1 MSKYSIII
9 PVYNSQSTI
18 KRCIESIVSQ
28 GFDDYEIILINDGST
43 DKSDALCKELS
54 EKYRTVKYF
63 KKENGG
69 VSSARNLGLK
79 KASGKYVLFV
89 DSDDEVSGNYFE
101 ALNEMTE
108 KNDCDM
114 YMFSC
119 RLSDGK
125 NEEVRQEQNAVYR
138 GETVFDAI
146 SCAIKDRRI
155 NSPVTKVFLKESI
168 DKISLHFS
176 NDIYV
181 GEDQLFCVTYALH
194 IKSLCTSD
202 KIIYNVSLEN
212 GESLSRKRRDDLLEQ
227 LISGHKKMF
236 EALKNAK
243 PQKASNEKLSAAIAY
258 SFYRSAY
265 SSSKELLKYDMGA
278 KERRRRI
285 KEVCR
290 AFCEEKVPAKDFKTF
305 VISLPVRMKAAFLI
319 DKAIGL
325 KK

>member
-1 MSKYSIII
+1 MRYSLII
-9 PVYNSQSTI
+9 PVFNSEKTVA
-18 KRCIESIVSQ
+18 RCIESIVSQ
-28 GFDDYEIILINDGST
+28 DFDDYEILLINDGST
-43 DKSDALCKELS
+43 DKSDALCKEFS

-69 VSSARNLGLK
+69 VSSARNLGLE

-119 RLSDGK
+119 RLSDGR
-125 NEEVRQEQNAVYR
+125 NEEIRQEQNAVY
-138 GETVFDAI
+138 GVDSVFDAV
-146 SCAIKDRRI
+146 SFAIRNRRI
-155 NSPVTKVFLKESI
+155 NVLWCKAFLNERIKQL
-168 DKISLHFS
+168 DLRFS
-176 NDIYV
+176 NDIYI
-181 GEDQLFCVTYALH
+181 GEDQLFCVTYALY
-194 IKSLCTSD
+194 INSLCTSD

-212 GESLSRKRRDDLLEQ
+212 GESLSRKRRDDLSEQ

-236 EALKNAK
+236 EALKSAK
-243 PQKASNEKLSAAIAY
+243 HEDAANRKLSAAIAY

-278 KERRRRI
+278 KERRKRI

-290 AFCEEKVPAKDFKTF
+290 AFCEEKVPTKDFKTF

>member
-1 MSKYSIII
+1 MRYSLII
-9 PVYNSQSTI
+9 PVFNSEKTVA
-18 KRCIESIVSQ
+18 RCIESIVSQ
-28 GFDDYEIILINDGST
+28 DFDDYEILLINDGST
-43 DKSDALCKELS
+43 DKSDALCKEFS

-69 VSSARNLGLK
+69 VSSARNLGLE

-119 RLSDGK
+119 RLSDGR
-125 NEEVRQEQNAVYR
+125 NEEIRQEQNAVY
-138 GETVFDAI
+138 GADSVFDAV
-146 SCAIKDRRI
+146 SFAIRNRRI
-155 NSPVTKVFLKESI
+155 NVLWCKAFLNERIKQL
-168 DKISLHFS
+168 DLRFS
-176 NDIYV
+176 NDIYI

-212 GESLSRKRRDDLLEQ
+212 GESLSRKRRDDLSGQ

-236 EALKNAK
+236 EALKSAK
-243 PQKASNEKLSAAIAY
+243 PEETANEKLSAAIAY

>member
-1 MSKYSIII
+1 M
-9 PVYNSQSTI
+9 
-18 KRCIESIVSQ
+18 
-28 GFDDYEIILINDGST
+28 
-43 DKSDALCKELS
+43 
-54 EKYRTVKYF
+54 
-63 KKENGG
+63 
-69 VSSARNLGLK
+69 
-79 KASGKYVLFV
+79 
-89 DSDDEVSGNYFE
+89 SGNYFE
-101 ALNEMTE
+101 ALNEMTG

-119 RLSDGK
+119 RLSDGR
-125 NEEVRQEQNAVYR
+125 NEEIRQEQNAVY
-138 GETVFDAI
+138 GVDSVFDAV
-146 SCAIKDRRI
+146 SFAIRNRRI
-155 NSPVTKVFLKESI
+155 NVLWCKAFLNERIKQL
-168 DKISLHFS
+168 DLRFS
-176 NDIYV
+176 NDIYI
-181 GEDQLFCVTYALH
+181 GEDQLFCVTYALY
-194 IKSLCTSD
+194 INSLCTSD

-212 GESLSRKRRDDLLEQ
+212 GESLSRKRRDDLSGQ

-265 SSSKELLKYDMGA
+265 SSSKELLKYDMGT
-278 KERRRRI
+278 KGRRRRI

>member
-1 MSKYSIII
+1 MRYSLII
-9 PVYNSQSTI
+9 PVFNSEKTVA
-18 KRCIESIVSQ
+18 RCIESIVSQ
-28 GFDDYEIILINDGST
+28 DFDDYEILLINDGST
-43 DKSDALCKELS
+43 DKSDALCKEFS

-69 VSSARNLGLK
+69 VSSARNLGLE

-101 ALNEMTE
+101 AINEMTG

-114 YMFSC
+114 YLFSC
-119 RLSDGK
+119 RLSDGR
-125 NEEVRQEQNAVYR
+125 NEEIRQEQNAVY
-138 GETVFDAI
+138 GVDSVFDAV
-146 SCAIKDRRI
+146 SFAIRNRRI
-155 NSPVTKVFLKESI
+155 NVLWCKAFLNERIKQL
-168 DKISLHFS
+168 DLRFS
-176 NDIYV
+176 NDIYI
-181 GEDQLFCVTYALH
+181 GEDQLFCVTYALY
-194 IKSLCTSD
+194 INSLCTSD

-212 GESLSRKRRDDLLEQ
+212 GESLSRKRRDDLSGQ

-265 SSSKELLKYDMGA
+265 SSSKELLKYDMGT

>member
-1 MSKYSIII
+1 MRYSLII
-9 PVYNSQSTI
+9 PVFNSEKTVA
-18 KRCIESIVSQ
+18 RCIESIVSQ
-28 GFDDYEIILINDGST
+28 DFDDYEILLINDGST
-43 DKSDALCKELS
+43 DKSDALCKEFS

-69 VSSARNLGLK
+69 VSSARNLGLE

-101 ALNEMTE
+101 ALNEMTG

-119 RLSDGK
+119 RLSDGR
-125 NEEVRQEQNAVYR
+125 NEEIRQEQNAVY
-138 GETVFDAI
+138 GVDSVFDAV
-146 SCAIKDRRI
+146 SFAIRNRRI
-155 NSPVTKVFLKESI
+155 NVLWCKAFLNERIKQL
-168 DKISLHFS
+168 DLRFS
-176 NDIYV
+176 NDIYI
-181 GEDQLFCVTYALH
+181 GEDQLFCVTYALY
-194 IKSLCTSD
+194 INSLCTSD

-212 GESLSRKRRDDLLEQ
+212 GESLSRKRRDDLSGQ

-265 SSSKELLKYDMGA
+265 SSSKELLKYGMGT

>member
-1 MSKYSIII
+1 MVSVIIPIYNRQKYLARCFDSII
-9 PVYNSQSTI
+9 NQT
-18 KRCIESIVSQ
+18 VS
-28 GFDDYEIILINDGST
+28 DLEIILVDDGSADDSGRICDAYAEK
-43 DKSDALCKELS
+43 DK
-54 EKYRTVKYF
+54 RFRVIH
-63 KKENGG
+63 KENGG
-69 VSSARNLGLK
+69 VSSARNLGLE

-101 ALNEMTE
+101 ALNEMTG

-119 RLSDGK
+119 RLSDGR
-125 NEEVRQEQNAVYR
+125 NEEIRQEQNAVY
-138 GETVFDAI
+138 GVDSVFDAV
-146 SCAIKDRRI
+146 SFAIRNRRI
-155 NSPVTKVFLKESI
+155 NVLWCKAFLNERIKQL
-168 DKISLHFS
+168 DLRFS
-176 NDIYV
+176 NDIYI
-181 GEDQLFCVTYALH
+181 GEDQLFCVTYALY
-194 IKSLCTSD
+194 INSLCTSD

-212 GESLSRKRRDDLLEQ
+212 GESLSRKRRDDLSGQ

-265 SSSKELLKYDMGA
+265 SSSKELLKYDMGT